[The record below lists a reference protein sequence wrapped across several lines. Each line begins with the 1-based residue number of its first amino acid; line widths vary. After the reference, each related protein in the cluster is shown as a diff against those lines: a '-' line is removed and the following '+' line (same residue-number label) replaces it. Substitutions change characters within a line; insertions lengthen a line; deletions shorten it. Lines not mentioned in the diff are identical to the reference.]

1 MLSFEIYELFK
12 KNYFEEHLLTSASK
26 HYLKRDS
33 NSGASC
39 EFCKLFKNTYFLGST
54 NGLFWNP
61 SEGVFAQAETELS
74 QGEILSK
81 DAGPF
86 LTFSFRCFSHIFAK
100 LLFLFISNYGQ
111 ASALEMAYIFKIF
124 WAQSCLIV
132 A

>member
-1 MLSFEIYELFK
+1 MFGITHSFRVDAP
-12 KNYFEEHLLTSASK
+12 LTEK
-26 HYLKRDS
+26 P
-33 NSGASC
+33 G
-39 EFCKLFKNTYFLGST
+39 GS
-54 NGLFWNP
+54 
-61 SEGVFAQAETELS
+61 FAQAETELS

-111 ASALEMAYIFKIF
+111 ASALEMVYIFKIF
-124 WAQSCLIV
+124 WAHSCLIV